1 MYRRMNGKLLQKLPK
16 RIVVAAALLLAIVI
30 LAGGSIS
37 GFARARREEDASY
50 KYYTSIMVES
60 GDTLWSIAL
69 ENMTPEY
76 ERIEEYINEVRRLN
90 HLCGDN
96 ICAGEYLILPRYHSY
111 VPIQLL
117 FVPN

>member
-1 MYRRMNGKLLQKLPK
+1 MYRRTNGKLLQMLPK
-16 RIVVAAALLLAIVI
+16 RIVVTIALLLAAVI

-50 KYYTSIMVES
+50 KYYTSILVEN

-76 ERIEEYINEVRRLN
+76 EQIEEYISEVRRLN

-96 ICAGEYLILPRYHSY
+96 IRAGEYLTLPRYGSY
-111 VPIQLL
+111 ISAQASAR
-117 FVPN
+117 